1 MAVYPVPDPST
12 GDQVMAA
19 LELVPGEEFDPD
31 AFTEFLAG
39 QEDLGTKWAPRFVRV
54 VKALP
59 VTATDKT
66 DKKPLRAERWET
78 DDPVWHRV
86 GRSDRYVP
94 LTPADVETMVGA
106 FAANGRSALIGR

>member
-1 MAVYPVPDPST
+1 VT
-12 GDQVMAA
+12 
-19 LELVPGEEFDPD
+19 FDPET
-31 AFTEFLAG
+31 FTAFLAA

-54 VKALP
+54 VPALP

-66 DKKPLRAERWET
+66 DKKPLRAQRWET

-86 GRSDRYVP
+86 GRSDRYQR
-94 LTPADVETMVGA
+94 LTPADAEAMVEA